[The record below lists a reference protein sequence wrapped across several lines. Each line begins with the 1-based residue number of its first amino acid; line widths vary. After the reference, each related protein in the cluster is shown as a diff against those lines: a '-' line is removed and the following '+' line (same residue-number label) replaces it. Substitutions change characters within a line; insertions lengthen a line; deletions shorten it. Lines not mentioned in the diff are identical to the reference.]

1 MLSCEVMTNSAAASV
16 VPVRRIGVAAVSG
29 LLAGI
34 LLATRLEGFPDPMLF
49 LVHCMFIGT
58 GFAMLASL
66 GAALSADFTLG
77 AQRPGFVPRA
87 ETSSIRA

>member
-1 MLSCEVMTNSAAASV
+1 MGMTNSLAANM
-16 VPVRRIGVAAVSG
+16 VPVRRIVGAALGG

-34 LLATRLEGFPDPMLF
+34 LLSTQLEGYPDPLIF

-66 GAALSADFTLG
+66 GAALSADLTLG
-77 AQRPGFVPRA
+77 RPQRPRLVP
-87 ETSSIRA
+87 EPLSIRA